1 MALDIKNSLEK
12 FFLLIGHKF
21 FHHFTPFPQ
30 GFDINTTTSNSR
42 PMPHYLGELLLY
54 WCPTCDVPVLG
65 KTCACTTA
73 TRKIEITP
81 PGDIR
86 PAFRFDIDLINRTTE
101 KQFGIKLIPEGK
113 LVVLNKAPYEDRMD
127 EVVSD
132 GAVLGS
138 MRFELEK
145 MDWVFIPRLFGARRL
160 SGGRK
165 WIIVDKGA
173 VDYIIKGASVLA
185 PGVNEADPGIIEEDE
200 VIILSPEKEV
210 IATGR
215 ARMNAERML
224 THEKGM
230 AVKTRWN
237 GKPEAIGRIS
247 SEKKTWED
255 AVKANIDILRKKEEK
270 AHSFIKNVVET
281 SNRPVTVSYS
291 GGKDSL
297 ATLLLVRDSVAGF
310 DILFADTGL
319 EFQETVENVK
329 DTARELS
336 LPLKIHSS
344 GDSFWQSIDNFGP
357 PTVEARWCCKVCKL
371 GAITQVI
378 EKNYENGCLTFIGQR
393 KYESE
398 IRANSEHI
406 WKNPWV
412 GNQIG
417 ATPIQNWTALHVWL
431 FLFRKKAKYNPLY
444 EEGFDRIGCWL
455 CPSASMAD
463 FVRLSQ
469 IHPELSEKLEKY
481 LKSYA
486 SGNGLPEEWVK
497 YGFWR
502 WQVLPKSIKMLAEK
516 KKIDILPKSGKKPV
530 KFSITAGY
538 RPCKAGG
545 MTAEGSFGI
554 PLNLSLIEETGL
566 LKIIG
571 DTSSIEG
578 VILAQCGENN
588 VHIYASGAVVARGA
602 NEEEARQLIGLAEK
616 TIRRALSCTGC
627 GVCVGQCGARAMSI
641 KGTAMITGNCT
652 GCGKCT
658 WACPVVK
665 FG

>member
-1 MALDIKNSLEK
+1 
-12 FFLLIGHKF
+12 
-21 FHHFTPFPQ
+21 
-30 GFDINTTTSNSR
+30 
-42 PMPHYLGELLLY
+42 MPHYLGELLLY
-54 WCPTCDVPVLG
+54 WCPSCNLPVLG
-65 KTCACTTA
+65 KTCACGLA
-73 TRKIEITP
+73 TKKIEITP

-86 PAFRFDIDLINRTTE
+86 PAFPYDIDLINRTTE
-101 KQFGIKLIPEGK
+101 KQFGLKLIPEGH

-127 EVVSD
+127 EVIFD
-132 GAVLGS
+132 GAIMGS
-138 MRFELEK
+138 IRFELEK
-145 MDWVFIPRLFGARRL
+145 MDWVFIPRLEGARRL
-160 SGGRK
+160 VNGTK
-165 WIIVDKGA
+165 CIIIDKGA
-173 VDYIIKGASVLA
+173 VNYISKGASVLA
-185 PGVNEADPGIIEEDE
+185 PGVNDANPGIVEEDE
-200 VIILSPEKEV
+200 VIILTPDNEV

-215 ARMNAERML
+215 ARMKAARML

-230 AVKTRWN
+230 AVKTRWHD
-237 GKPEAIGRIS
+237 KPHAMEQSRDQ
-247 SEKKTWED
+247 EKTWDD
-255 AVKANIDILRKKEEK
+255 AVQANIQILRTKEEK

-281 SNRPVTVSYS
+281 SKRPVTVSYS

-297 ATLLLVRDSVAGF
+297 VTLLLVRDSLTGF

-319 EFQETVENVK
+319 EFPETIDNVK
-329 DTARELS
+329 QTANCLS

-378 EKNYENGCLTFIGQR
+378 EQNYENGCLTFIGQR

-406 WKNPWV
+406 WKNPSV

-431 FLFRKKAKYNPLY
+431 YLFWKKAKYNPLY

-463 FVRLSQ
+463 FSRLSQ

-481 LKSYA
+481 LNEYA
-486 SGNGLPEEWVK
+486 SRNGLSPEWVK

-502 WQVLPKSIKMLAEK
+502 WQVLPKSIGMVAQKLGINIIPKSEK
-516 KKIDILPKSGKKPV
+516 KLV
-530 KFSITAGY
+530 QFTLTVGY

-545 MTAEGSFGI
+545 ITAEGSFGT
-554 PLNLSLIEETGL
+554 PLNLSKIEESGFMGM
-566 LKIIG
+566 IG
-571 DTSSIEG
+571 ETHSMEG
-578 VILAQCGENN
+578 VILTSRNDNN
-588 VHIYASGAVVARGA
+588 VHVYASGTVVARGG
-602 NEEEARQLIGLAEK
+602 NEDEARQLIQLAQM
-616 TIRRALSCTGC
+616 TIRRAVLCTGC
-627 GVCVGQCGARAMSI
+627 GVCVGQCAVRAVSLN
-641 KGTAMITGNCT
+641 GTARISEKCT
-652 GCGKCT
+652 RCGKCT
-658 WACPVVK
+658 WSCPVVK

>member
-1 MALDIKNSLEK
+1 M
-12 FFLLIGHKF
+12 FL
-21 FHHFTPFPQ
+21 
-30 GFDINTTTSNSR
+30 TSPYKYPLHLNLRTMS
-42 PMPHYLGELLLY
+42 HYLGALLLH
-54 WCPTCDVPVLG
+54 WCTSCNLPVLG
-65 KTCACTTA
+65 KTCACGASTQ
-73 TRKIEITP
+73 KIDITP
-81 PGDIR
+81 PGDVR
-86 PAFRFDIDLINRTTE
+86 PAFQYDIDLINRTTE
-101 KQFGIKLIPEGK
+101 KRFGTKLIPENR

-127 EVVSD
+127 EVIFD
-132 GAVLGS
+132 GAVMGS
-138 MRFELEK
+138 LRFELEK
-145 MDWVFIPRLFGARRL
+145 MDWVFIPRLEGARRL
-160 SGGRK
+160 VGGKK

-173 VDYIIKGASVLA
+173 VDFIIKGASVLA
-185 PGVNEADPGIIEEDE
+185 PGVNDTDAGIIEDDE
-200 VIILSPEKEV
+200 VIVLTPEKEV

-215 ARMNAERML
+215 ARMSSARML

-237 GKPEAIGRIS
+237 GKLQPVDRLS
-247 SEKKTWED
+247 SFEKRTWDD
-255 AVKANIDILRKKEEK
+255 AVRANMHILEKFKEK
-270 AHSFIKNVVET
+270 SHNFIKNVAET
-281 SNRPVTVSYS
+281 TGKPVTVSYS

-297 ATLLLVRDSVAGF
+297 ATLLLVRDAVSEF

-319 EFQETVENVK
+319 EFKETVDNVK
-329 DTARELS
+329 QIAAEFD

-378 EKNYENGCLTFIGQR
+378 ENNYENGCLTFIGQR

-431 FLFRKKAKYNPLY
+431 YLFWKKAKYNPLY
-444 EEGFDRIGCWL
+444 EQGFDRIGCWL

-463 FVRLSQ
+463 FSRLAE

-481 LKSYA
+481 LKEYA
-486 SGNGLPEEWVK
+486 ARNGLPQEWIT

-502 WQVLPKSIKMLAEK
+502 WQVLPKSIKMLAERKGVNIVPKNEK
-516 KKIDILPKSGKKPV
+516 KHV
-530 KFSITAGY
+530 HFTMTAGY

-545 MTAEGSFGI
+545 LTAEGSFGT
-554 PLNLSLIEETGL
+554 PLNLPFIEETGL
-566 LKIIG
+566 MGIIG
-571 DTSSIEG
+571 RTSSIDG
-578 VILAQCGENN
+578 VILAQRGEDN
-588 VHIYASGAVVARGA
+588 VHVYASGTVVARGG
-602 NEEEARQLIGLAEK
+602 NEDAARQLIGLAEK
-616 TIRRALSCTGC
+616 TLRRALSCTGC
-627 GVCVGQCGARAMSI
+627 GVCVGQCETRAISVSGSARI
-641 KGTAMITGNCT
+641 NEKCT
-652 GCGKCT
+652 HCGKCT
-658 WACPVVK
+658 WACPVLK